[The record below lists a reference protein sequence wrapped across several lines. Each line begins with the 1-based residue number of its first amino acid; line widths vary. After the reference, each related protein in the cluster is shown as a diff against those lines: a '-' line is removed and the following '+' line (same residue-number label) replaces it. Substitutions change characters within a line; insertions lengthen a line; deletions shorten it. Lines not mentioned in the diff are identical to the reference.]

1 MEEDNQTSKFLSEC
15 NLSLLQLRLFT
26 SDYYKYPTCTSQSTL
41 CFPIICQKYLQYSHQ
56 FNVLDMHIA
65 LSTKRMSHHVRYK
78 NKYQFLHRER
88 NEQKEPLCHNAYAKI
103 TNASILICR
112 YTWVQGVACAT
123 SRSFFWKKW
132 LSLKKGGGGTLDIF
146 EDEVND
152 DGVDRLSCFPKYIL
166 VNASTSNQL
175 QCIRELLSHI
185 ILLDLSTSCRY

>member
-132 LSLKKGGGGTLDIF
+132 LSLKKGGGGRWIYSRMKWMMMEWIGYLVSLNIF
-146 EDEVND
+146 LWMHQLPINCNAFESFLAI
-152 DGVDRLSCFPKYIL
+152 LS
-166 VNASTSNQL
+166 S
-175 QCIRELLSHI
+175 
-185 ILLDLSTSCRY
+185 